1 MTQHDI
7 LSGIIVVV
15 AALGSAF
22 KWLVAMGQK
31 IAEVTNMFDGL
42 LQPMRLLLILAVA
55 LVVFGRK

>member
-1 MTQHDI
+1 MTPRDI
-7 LSGIIVVV
+7 LSDIIVVV
-15 AALGSAF
+15 AALGWVF

-31 IAEVTNMFDGL
+31 KSRRINMFGGL